1 MTSGWHVSSCWEPRA
16 HHTVWQC
23 HPVPVLLL
31 ERMLNSLSFMLL
43 TVLCVPGLSAKPSK
57 ADSCHQGPEVASH
70 IDMSDRLMV
79 SPSLPPLPLSSS
91 SPRYAT
97 PRTGTQRTQARQGDF
112 VCVECGKTF
121 HQPSQLRAH
130 LRAHTG
136 ITTTLG
142 RVTGQCQVYACLY
155 VGWGM
160 GGRGICSSF
169 IVVP

>member
-1 MTSGWHVSSCWEPRA
+1 MYPAAGSHVP
-16 HHTVWQC
+16 TTQC
-23 HPVPVLLL
+23 GSATL
-31 ERMLNSLSFMLL
+31 SLSCSWSICLIRCHSCLL

-169 IVVP
+169 IVVS

>member
-1 MTSGWHVSSCWEPRA
+1 MYPAAGSHVPTTQSGSA
-16 HHTVWQC
+16 T
-23 HPVPVLLL
+23 L
-31 ERMLNSLSFMLL
+31 SLSCSWSVCLIHCHLCIL
-43 TVLCVPGLSAKPSK
+43 TVLCVPSLSAKPSK

-160 GGRGICSSF
+160 GGWGICSSF
-169 IVVP
+169 IVVS